1 MRLGVVPLD
10 RGVIKAIF
18 LVCLADGIV
27 GLSYGSLAAAEGF
40 PLWVPIALSTLVLA
54 GASEFLFIGIVAGGG
69 SPLTA
74 AAAGLLVNARHLPFG
89 IAVKDLVGIG
99 SRSLLGCHIMNDE
112 SVVFGISQP
121 KLAQRRAA
129 YWICGLGIFTIWP
142 LSVIGGAVIGRF
154 IPDVSAIG
162 LDAVFPAI
170 LIALIFPALR
180 QRRTLIPATLGT
192 ALSVLATP
200 FVPAGMPVL
209 FSLLGLLSW
218 RERKNAK

>member
-1 MRLGVVPLD
+1 MKMSRLPLNREVV
-10 RGVIKAIF
+10 KAII

-27 GLSYGSLAAAEGF
+27 GLSYGSLASADGF
-40 PLWVPIALSTLVLA
+40 PLWVPVALSTLVLA

-74 AAAGLLVNARHLPFG
+74 ALAGLLVNARHLPFG
-89 IAVKDLVGIG
+89 IAVKDLVGKG
-99 SRSLLGCHIMNDE
+99 ARGLVGCHIMNDE
-112 SVVFGISQP
+112 SVVFGISQST
-121 KLAQRRAA
+121 LAQRRAA
-129 YWICGLGIFTIWP
+129 FWLCGLGIGLIWP
-142 LSVIGGAVIGRF
+142 LTVITGAAIGQF

-180 QRRTLIPATLGT
+180 QRRTLIPASGGAL
-192 ALSVLATP
+192 LSVLATP

-218 RERKNAK
+218 RMRK